1 MGQNDARSN
10 TIINR
15 LIGLRENL
23 DQIFEQIGDELQKTE
38 EENEGLKKEINRIHD
53 QKISQQDLLEQ
64 KRNSDRQIQRLNDE
78 IQSLRKREDEARGQI
93 ESLKKQNEKA
103 FYLLDAMKRSSE
115 DLLNKNR
122 DLAAKGINEEEL
134 ELIKN

>member
-64 KRNSDRQIQRLNDE
+64 KRNSDRQIQRLNE
-78 IQSLRKREDEARGQI
+78 EVQSLRKREDEARGQI

>member
-78 IQSLRKREDEARGQI
+78 VQSLRKREDEARGQI